1 MCSDWARKLTS
12 VAQVTWRQFHS
23 RVRLT
28 VVIASAIERN
38 IKLFGVVEQQFDTHL
53 LNPSEILSR
62 DHQGLQRDPGSNA
75 LLDEGV
81 IEPWV
86 TQPRQLETQPHLE
99 DLAYGTTPELFACR
113 LTDHVR
119 RRFFHHDVVTAI
131 AVA

>member
-1 MCSDWARKLTS
+1 LGLGTGPDSEEYDSAQSVRIRVCVVTGQGHFTS

-38 IKLFGVVEQQFDTHL
+38 IKLFGVVEQQFETHL
-53 LNPSEILSR
+53 LSPSEILSY
-62 DHQGLQRDPGSNA
+62 DHQGLQYDPGSNA
-75 LLDEGV
+75 LLEKGV

-99 DLAYGTTPELFACR
+99 RPCIR
-113 LTDHVR
+113 DH
-119 RRFFHHDVVTAI
+119 T
-131 AVA
+131 